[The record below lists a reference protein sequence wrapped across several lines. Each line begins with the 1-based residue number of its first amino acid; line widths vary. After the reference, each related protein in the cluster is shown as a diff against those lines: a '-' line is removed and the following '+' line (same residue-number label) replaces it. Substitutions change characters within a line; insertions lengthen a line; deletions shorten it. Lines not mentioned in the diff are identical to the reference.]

1 MKSFVNCSRVRL
13 KEVYNEL
20 EVIIMAVEK
29 AYYKAIIKDGNFEVR
44 LYDQMIVAVNKG
56 NDLKG
61 TSGFNQLFN
70 YISGNNKESK
80 KIAMTAPVL
89 NNLGNKDSNIAFV
102 MPKEYTMEELP
113 QPLHSELE
121 LKQIPERYVATISF
135 SGNISKE
142 VIEKKKLALEN
153 WLKEKQIT
161 AIGSVELARYNPPFI
176 PGIFKKN
183 ELLLEIN
190 FSVE

>member
-1 MKSFVNCSRVRL
+1 
-13 KEVYNEL
+13 
-20 EVIIMAVEK
+20 
-29 AYYKAIIKDGNFEVR
+29 
-44 LYDQMIVAVNKG
+44 
-56 NDLKG
+56 
-61 TSGFNQLFN
+61 
-70 YISGNNKESK
+70 
-80 KIAMTAPVL
+80 
-89 NNLGNKDSNIAFV
+89 
-102 MPKEYTMEELP
+102 MEELP

>member
-1 MKSFVNCSRVRL
+1 
-13 KEVYNEL
+13 
-20 EVIIMAVEK
+20 MAVEK